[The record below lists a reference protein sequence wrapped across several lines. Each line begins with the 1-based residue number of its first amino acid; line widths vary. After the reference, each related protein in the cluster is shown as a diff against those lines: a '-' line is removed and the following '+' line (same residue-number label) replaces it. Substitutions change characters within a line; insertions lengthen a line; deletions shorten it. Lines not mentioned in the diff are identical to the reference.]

1 MLRSGFQRDLHSCV
15 YYSVILDS
23 NIWKQPKHPS
33 RDEKIKK
40 MWCVYTHTHNR
51 LLINLKK
58 REIFDICDIMSE
70 LREQYAR

>member
-51 LLINLKK
+51 LLISLKK
-58 REIFDICDIMSE
+58 REIFDICDIMNE